1 MASGCRERSVSAPI
15 AHGRLFRR
23 AVWVFLMRKVPKGP
37 VQVRV
42 VPSMLTR
49 VGQLSDSEATKLKLE
64 ARKQQCNLSGG
75 FLALKL
81 KS

>member
-1 MASGCRERSVSAPI
+1 
-15 AHGRLFRR
+15 
-23 AVWVFLMRKVPKGP
+23 MRKVPKGP
-37 VQVRV
+37 VQVRI

-64 ARKQQCNLSGG
+64 ARKQQCNLSDG